1 LSLKVFQ
8 DWKYK
13 MEQPINS
20 AREQMKKILEVMKTD
35 LSTVRTG
42 RAVPS
47 LVENI
52 TINAYAGTAKMRVL
66 ELAHVSVSDSQTLL
80 VTPFDST
87 IIGEIQKGIQEANI
101 GLTPSIDG
109 NVIRISIPLLSEE
122 RRQELVHLVNQKLE
136 GGKIQIRQVRH
147 EAMNEVKKML
157 EDKNISED
165 DSARLEKEVQKLTD
179 DTISELDNLGRKKE
193 EELMAV

>member
-1 LSLKVFQ
+1 MDQTVQAK
-8 DWKYK
+8 
-13 MEQPINS
+13 IN
-20 AREQMKKILEVMKTD
+20 MGKILEVMKAD

-42 RAVPS
+42 RAAPS

-52 TINAYAGTAKMRVL
+52 TINAYGGTAKMRVV
-66 ELAHVSVSDSQTLL
+66 ELSHVSVSDSQTLI

-101 GLTPSIDG
+101 GFTPSIDG

-122 RRQELVHLVNQKLE
+122 RRKELVHLVNQKLE

-147 EAMNEVKKML
+147 EAMSEVKKML
-157 EDKNISED
+157 EDKDISED
-165 DSARLEKEVQKLTD
+165 DCVRLEKEVQRLTD
-179 DTISELDNLGRKKE
+179 ETIAELDNLGKKKE
-193 EELMAV
+193 EELMQV

>member
-1 LSLKVFQ
+1 MDLTSTARQNMQKV
-8 DWKYK
+8 
-13 MEQPINS
+13 I
-20 AREQMKKILEVMKTD
+20 EVLKTD

-42 RAVPS
+42 RATPS

-52 TINAYAGTAKMRVL
+52 TINAYAGTAKMRVV

-80 VTPFDST
+80 VAPFDST

-101 GLTPSIDG
+101 GFTPSIDG

-147 EAMNEVKKML
+147 EAMEQIKKQL
-157 EDKNISED
+157 GDKEISED
-165 DSARLEKEVQKLTD
+165 DCARSEKEVQKLTD
-179 DTISELDNLGRKKE
+179 DIILEIDHLGKKKE
-193 EELMAV
+193 EELMQV

>member
-1 LSLKVFQ
+1 
-8 DWKYK
+8 
-13 MEQPINS
+13 MEQLINS
-20 AREQMKKILEVMKTD
+20 AREQMGKILEVMKID

-42 RAVPS
+42 RAAPS

-52 TINAYAGTAKMRVL
+52 TINAYAGTAKMRVV
-66 ELAHVSVSDSQTLL
+66 ELAHVSISDSQTLL

-87 IIGEIQKGIQEANI
+87 IIGEIQKGILEANI
-101 GLTPSIDG
+101 GFTPSIDG

-147 EAMNEVKKML
+147 EVMNEIRKNL
-157 EDKNISED
+157 ENKDISED
-165 DSARLEKEVQKLTD
+165 DSKRLEKEVQRITD
-179 DTISELDNLGRKKE
+179 DTISEIGNLGRNKE
-193 EELMAV
+193 EELMQV

>member
-1 LSLKVFQ
+1 
-8 DWKYK
+8 
-13 MEQPINS
+13 MEQPINT
-20 AREQMKKILEVMKTD
+20 AGEQMRKILEVMKTD

-42 RAVPS
+42 RAAPS

-52 TINAYAGTAKMRVL
+52 TINAYGGTAKMRVV

-109 NVIRISIPLLSEE
+109 TVIRISIPLLSEE

-147 EAMNEVKKML
+147 EAMNEVKK
-157 EDKNISED
+157 DKEISED
-165 DSARLEKEVQKLTD
+165 EVQRLEKEIQKLTD
-179 DTISELDNLGRKKE
+179 DTISELDNLSKKKE

>member
-1 LSLKVFQ
+1 
-8 DWKYK
+8 

-20 AREQMKKILEVMKTD
+20 AREQMGKILEVMKTD

-42 RAVPS
+42 RAAPS

-52 TINAYAGTAKMRVL
+52 TINAYGGTAKMRVV
-66 ELAHVSVSDSQTLL
+66 ELSHVSVSDSQTLL

-109 NVIRISIPLLSEE
+109 TVIRISIPLLSEE

-157 EDKNISED
+157 ENKNISED
-165 DSARLEKEVQKLTD
+165 DSARLEKEVQRLTD
-179 DTISELDNLGRKKE
+179 DTISEIDSLGKKKE
-193 EELMAV
+193 EELMQV

>member
-1 LSLKVFQ
+1 
-8 DWKYK
+8 

-20 AREQMKKILEVMKTD
+20 AREQMGKILEVIKAD

-42 RAVPS
+42 RATPS

-52 TINAYAGTAKMRVL
+52 TINAYAGTARMRVV

-101 GLTPSIDG
+101 GFTPSIDG

-122 RRQELVHLVNQKLE
+122 RRRELVHLVNQKLE
-136 GGKIQIRQVRH
+136 GGKIQVRQVRH
-147 EAMNEVKKML
+147 EVMEQIKKQL
-157 EDKNISED
+157 GDKEISED
-165 DSARLEKEVQKLTD
+165 DSVRLEKEVQKLTD
-179 DTISELDNLGRKKE
+179 DIIAEIDLLGKRKE

>member
-1 LSLKVFQ
+1 MNLDIAKQQMAKV
-8 DWKYK
+8 
-13 MEQPINS
+13 I
-20 AREQMKKILEVMKTD
+20 EVLKTD

-42 RAVPS
+42 RATPS

-52 TINAYAGTAKMRVL
+52 TINAYAGTAKMRVV

-101 GLTPSIDG
+101 GFTPSIDG

-136 GGKIQIRQVRH
+136 GGKIQVRQIRH
-147 EAMNEVKKML
+147 EAMEQIKKQL
-157 EDKNISED
+157 GDKEISED
-165 DSARLEKEVQKLTD
+165 DSVRLEKEVQKLTD
-179 DTISELDNLGRKKE
+179 DVILDIDLLGKKKE
-193 EELMAV
+193 EELMQV

>member
-1 LSLKVFQ
+1 
-8 DWKYK
+8 

-20 AREQMKKILEVMKTD
+20 AREQMERILRVMKTD

-52 TINAYAGTAKMRVL
+52 TINAYGGTAKMRVV

-80 VTPFDST
+80 VVPFDST

-101 GLTPSIDG
+101 GFTPNIDG

-136 GGKIQIRQVRH
+136 GGKIQVRQVRH
-147 EAMNEVKKML
+147 EAMEQIKKQL
-157 EDKNISED
+157 GDKEISED
-165 DSARLEKEVQKLTD
+165 DCTRLEKEVQKLTD
-179 DTISELDNLGRKKE
+179 DIILEIDNLGKKKE
-193 EELMAV
+193 EELMMV